1 MGIDLGKCLS
11 DGFEDLTRNPL
22 FTIVGFLVI
31 TLVNG
36 LTCGL
41 IAGPLIVG
49 FWRGIEK
56 DRAGGRAEIG
66 DIFSAFDRFLPSF
79 LVSLLGGLA
88 AGIGSLLCIIPGLLI
103 APIVP
108 IGLYLVHRGE
118 TDGLNALSRAF
129 EILKANLWMAALTT
143 FILYLVG
150 SLGVLLCYVGMLASM
165 PITLGGLFTMAQQ
178 AERNP
183 A

>member
-1 MGIDLGKCLS
+1 MGIDLGKCVS
-11 DGFEDLTRNPL
+11 DGFDDLTRNPL
-22 FTIVGFLVI
+22 FSIVGFLVMI
-31 TLVNG
+31 LVNG

-41 IAGPLIVG
+41 IAGPLMLG

-56 DRAGGRAEIG
+56 DRTGGRAQIG
-66 DIFSAFDRFLPSF
+66 DVFSGFDRFLPSF

-108 IGLYLVHRGE
+108 IGIYLIHRGE
-118 TDGLNALSRAF
+118 TDGMQALSRGF
-129 EILKANLWMAALTT
+129 EILKANLLMAAVTT
-143 FILYLVG
+143 FVLYLVG
-150 SLGVLLCYVGMLASM
+150 SLGVIACYVGMLATM
-165 PITLGGLFTMAQQ
+165 PVAMGGLFSMAQQ